1 MEALRLRVK
10 DLDFQRRELT
20 VRDGK
25 GGKDR
30 LTLLPQSLGIDLQ
43 NHLLKVRHLHQN
55 DLASGWGR
63 VLMPYAPAR
72 KYPTANCEWGWQGAA
87 PCAGPCWRA
96 ASINP
101 PRRIPFVTPS
111 LPICWSVDRTSARSR
126 S

>member
-1 MEALRLRVK
+1 MRVK
-10 DLDFQRRELT
+10 GLDFQRRELT

-25 GGKDR
+25 SGKDR
-30 LTLLPQSLGIDLQ
+30 Q
-43 NHLLKVRHLHQN
+43 LKVRHLHQN